1 MAVATTA
8 AAGKRG
14 DIALK
19 VHIYPKIERQLT
31 ALEARANAPA
41 FAAERARQI
50 IATLIRDGNLTNSG
64 LLRRRSDRRV
74 KNCLKFNLGSGFR
87 LVCIKEKNHL
97 FVMFVG
103 HHDACDTWL
112 DTYRKKRPHK
122 TDRSM
127 IAFPVDTDP
136 GGHTEKKIRPVTDV
150 SLTEEPRFPEISQ
163 KDLRRVF
170 NGLVS

>member
-1 MAVATTA
+1 MALQ
-8 AAGKRG
+8 
-14 DIALK
+14 I
-19 VHIYPKIERQLT
+19 HIYPKIERQLT
-31 ALEARANAPA
+31 AMETRANAPV

-50 IATLIRDGNLTNSG
+50 IAALIRDGNLTNSG

-97 FVMFVG
+97 FIMFVG

-122 TDRSM
+122 TDRGM
-127 IAFPVDTDP
+127 IVFPAETDP
-136 GGHTEKKIRPVTDV
+136 DGHTEKKVRPVTDE
-150 SLTEEPRFPEISQ
+150 SLTEEPGLPEISQ
-163 KDLRRVF
+163 KDLRRIF
-170 NGLVS
+170 NGLVIKQPPRA